1 MKLSIIIP
9 TYNEEKTIL
18 EILRRVVHAPLGVGV
33 QREVIVVDDGSVDS
47 TSQLMRAYDGSSEV
61 FYYRKENGGKGSAVK
76 YGVEKC
82 TGDIIVIQ
90 DADLEYDPN
99 DFQKLIEPIIR
110 GETKVVYGSRILSRS
125 EHSSFLFYL
134 GGQLVTVATN
144 ILFGTRLTDEPTCY
158 KVFDA
163 RLLKSV
169 NLESTGFE
177 FCPEVTAKVLR
188 KGEKIKELP
197 ISYAP
202 RDRSQGK
209 KIKPWDGVVAIWT
222 LLKYRVKARKSL

>member
-1 MKLSIIIP
+1 MKLSIVIP

-18 EILRRVVHAPLGVGV
+18 EILKRVLDAPLGDGV
-33 QREVIVVDDGSVDS
+33 EREVIVVDDGSVDS
-47 TSQLMRAYDGSSEV
+47 TSQLMKAYDGSKEV
-61 FYYRKENGGKGSAVK
+61 FYYYKENGGKGSAVK

-82 TGDIIVIQ
+82 TGDIIVVQ
-90 DADLEYDPN
+90 DADLEYDPR
-99 DFQKLIEPIIR
+99 DFKKLIEPIIK

-125 EHSSFLFYL
+125 AHSSFLFYL

-144 ILFGTRLTDEPTCY
+144 VLFGTRLTDEPTCY

-163 RLLKSV
+163 KLLKSV
-169 NLESTGFE
+169 RLESTGFE

-197 ISYAP
+197 ISYDP

-222 LLKYRVKARKSL
+222 LLKYRLKPRKSL